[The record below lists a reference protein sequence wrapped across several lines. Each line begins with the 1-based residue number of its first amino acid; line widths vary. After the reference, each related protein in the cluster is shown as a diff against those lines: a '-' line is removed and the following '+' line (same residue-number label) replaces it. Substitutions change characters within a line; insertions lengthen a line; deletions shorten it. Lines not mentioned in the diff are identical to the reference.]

1 MKGGM
6 EEGNSLKFIVLYN
19 RKEEGYNLKSIEM
32 TRIIL
37 AENEKSRGLE
47 QICWSE

>member
-1 MKGGM
+1 MVWKKEIAYG
-6 EEGNSLKFIVLYN
+6 LKFIVLYN

-47 QICWSE
+47 QIC

>member
-1 MKGGM
+1 M

-19 RKEEGYNLKSIEM
+19 KKEEGYNLKSIEM

-37 AENEKSRGLE
+37 AENEKKQRIGADMLVGV
-47 QICWSE
+47 IK